1 MAKETR
7 SENTMCRLIRI
18 AGFWFAVA
26 TGVSSPFV
34 RGQST
39 DNGIA
44 RKHTPFVKEGTPRR
58 PERIRFFDVKH
69 IKAEL
74 AVDTKNHKIC
84 GTVTH
89 TISPLH
95 PFLSQLELDCG
106 PDLKV
111 SAVTAGPRAEP
122 CTFETKQGKLSIK
135 LAKAY
140 VTNESFD
147 VAISYSGSPSRGLYF
162 VDPAGP
168 YPKKGLSFWTQG
180 ESEDTRFW
188 LPCYD
193 YPNERAK
200 IGRAHV

>member
-7 SENTMCRLIRI
+7 SENTMRRLIRI

-44 RKHTPFVKEGTPRR
+44 RKHTPFVKEGTPRQ

-74 AVDTKNHKIC
+74 AVDTKNHKIS

-111 SAVTAGPRAEP
+111 SAVTAGSRAES
-122 CTFETKQGKLSIK
+122 CKFET
-135 LAKAY
+135 
-140 VTNESFD
+140 
-147 VAISYSGSPSRGLYF
+147 
-162 VDPAGP
+162 
-168 YPKKGLSFWTQG
+168 
-180 ESEDTRFW
+180 
-188 LPCYD
+188 
-193 YPNERAK
+193 
-200 IGRAHV
+200 

>member
-7 SENTMCRLIRI
+7 TGITMFRLIRI
-18 AGFWFAVA
+18 AGFWIAVA

-34 RGQST
+34 RGQS
-39 DNGIA
+39 A
-44 RKHTPFVKEGTPRR
+44 ESSAPRKHTPFVKEGTPRQ

-74 AVDTKNHKIC
+74 AVDTKNHKIS

-106 PDLKV
+106 PELNV

-122 CTFETKQGKLSIK
+122 CKFETKQGKLSIK
-135 LAKAY
+135 LAKALG
-140 VTNESFD
+140 TDETFD
-147 VAISYSGSPSRGLYF
+147 LVISYSGSPSRGLYF

-168 YPKKGLSFWTQG
+168 YPKKTLSFWTQG
-180 ESEDTRFW
+180 ESEDTRF
-188 LPCYD
+188 
-193 YPNERAK
+193 
-200 IGRAHV
+200 